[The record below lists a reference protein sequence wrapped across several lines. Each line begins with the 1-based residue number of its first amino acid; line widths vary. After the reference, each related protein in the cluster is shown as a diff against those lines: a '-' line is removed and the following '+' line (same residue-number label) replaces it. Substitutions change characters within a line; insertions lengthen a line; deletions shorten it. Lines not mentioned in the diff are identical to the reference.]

1 MSDTSSGCYNY
12 PPTSFTST
20 SPDGSGYTISVTG
33 GTINSLVASDG
44 ALISPYTQ
52 AVLLQDRN
60 GNQIT
65 VDSSGNYYDTLS
77 GTTPVLAQSGSGTPS
92 SPLTFTYTA
101 PSNSSAIYTVKYTSS
116 TVQTNFGCSGI
127 TEYGPHAINLV
138 SEIDLPDISVNPEDK
153 YTFSYEPTPGYPGS
167 GHCPAFLLK
176 PSIGVSRMVVSSG
189 MHSFRSQ
196 QVAAQDL
203 FTMNGIHAAR
213 KTAEIAPEMPEKTF
227 R

>member
-1 MSDTSSGCYNY
+1 MHTPSALNHNPQKFQYSCARK
-12 PPTSFTST
+12 
-20 SPDGSGYTISVTG
+20 
-33 GTINSLVASDG
+33 SL
-44 ALISPYTQ
+44 Q
-52 AVLLQDRN
+52 E
-60 GNQIT
+60 
-65 VDSSGNYYDTLS
+65 
-77 GTTPVLAQSGSGTPS
+77 AQS
-92 SPLTFTYTA
+92 
-101 PSNSSAIYTVKYTSS
+101 
-116 TVQTNFGCSGI
+116 
-127 TEYGPHAINLV
+127 
-138 SEIDLPDISVNPEDK
+138 
-153 YTFSYEPTPGYPGS
+153 S